1 MNIYLAATSNVKA
14 AFLDGRIDPTE
25 LNVLESF
32 YTIQPW
38 QTPLI
43 PQFNDFLLDSGAF
56 TLLGAKKGEKIDF
69 DEYAD
74 RYAQFIAENHV
85 TKYFELDLDGIVG
98 LDGTE
103 RLRERIEKITGIP
116 SIPVWHRNRGK
127 QYFIDM
133 CQQYPYVAL
142 GGLALREIPMSKFE
156 PMFPWFINTAH
167 KYGAKIHGLG
177 FTNVNKLPKYHFDSV
192 DSTTWNNGGR
202 FGELDEYAHGTILIH
217 RSVHNGEKYRHLKDP
232 QAVNVHNL
240 HEWIKFIKYAKL
252 HL

>member
-1 MNIYLAATSNVKA
+1 MNIFLAATSNVKT
-14 AFLDGRIDPTE
+14 AFLDGRIDPSE

-32 YTIQPW
+32 YTIQDW
-38 QTPLI
+38 QVPLI

-56 TLLGAKKGEKIDF
+56 TFLGAKKGKEIDF

-74 RYAQFIAENHV
+74 RYADFIKTNKVA
-85 TKYFELDLDGIVG
+85 KYFELDLDGIVG

-103 RLRERIEKITGIP
+103 RLRKRIEHITGTQ

-133 CQQYPYVAL
+133 CKEFPYVAL

-156 PMFPWFINTAH
+156 PMFPWFIETAH
-167 KYGAKIHGLG
+167 KYDAKIHGLG
-177 FTNVNKLPKYHFDSV
+177 FTNVNKLPVYHFDSV

-202 FGELDEYAHGTILIH
+202 FGELDEYTHGTILIH
-217 RSVHNGEKYRHLKDP
+217 RSVHNGEKYRRLKNP
-232 QAVNVHNL
+232 QDINVQNL
-240 HEWIKFIKYAKL
+240 HEWIKLIKYAKI
-252 HL
+252 HY